1 MFQSPNLRL
10 KAALGVLVFLIFA
23 GSIGYMLLEKWSF
36 LDACWMTVVSL
47 TTVGYGD
54 IIPHSTGGRIFTI
67 VLIIVG
73 ASAVAYA
80 LSLILSSI
88 VEIQVNRI
96 LGRSDIKQKISE
108 LKNHIIV
115 CGAGRVGTNVI
126 DVLMKEN
133 VPFCLIEENEEIVN
147 SLLNQGLLA
156 LQGDATKDELLIQ
169 AGIQHARGVIS
180 ALSEDAYNVYVTLT
194 AKAINPGLT
203 VVARAERPES
213 VEKLKRAGADK
224 VIAPAQIGGQRMA
237 AAILK
242 PVSVDLVDT
251 LFTSRSIQV
260 QIEELIVRNDS
271 PICGRELR
279 DVFSRDDHNVIVVAI
294 IRGEEVIIN
303 PMAREII
310 HPEDVL
316 VVIGGRQDLEKL
328 EKMTPS

>member
-1 MFQSPNLRL
+1 M
-10 KAALGVLVFLIFA
+10 
-23 GSIGYMLLEKWSF
+23 
-36 LDACWMTVVSL
+36 
-47 TTVGYGD
+47 
-54 IIPHSTGGRIFTI
+54 
-67 VLIIVG
+67 
-73 ASAVAYA
+73 AYA

-108 LKNHIIV
+108 LKNHNIV